1 MHGYATTHKKLS
13 YIMRAEMPALCKT
26 HETYICALI
35 FVVLGSAETCYF
47 RGRTYDHGE
56 IESGKKEAILIIY

>member
-1 MHGYATTHKKLS
+1 
-13 YIMRAEMPALCKT
+13 MRAEMPALCKT